1 MDMAPTRVPRRP
13 ESQRGGIWPPLS
25 LLALALLASTDS
37 AAQVFD
43 IQPRV
48 DTMLSW
54 TDNAAAGRAGRAG
67 AADGEDWIA
76 EVTPGVSIGAGREGG
91 RLKGS
96 LNANLRNPVHVRNT
110 QDNTVFVA
118 LSGSAELEAIE
129 DRLFFDADA
138 SISRSNQSL
147 YSGREVGDTLD
158 VAGENEHRVWSFGP
172 RLEFRVGDST
182 RGTLSYL
189 SRWLDSS
196 GRTLGSQRTGTAT
209 AQIADPAATRLFG
222 WGLDYRRN
230 DTRYADADTDNARSG
245 DRAQE
250 TARATL
256 YIRVSPE
263 LRLRAIAGHEANDY
277 SAGASQSSNIQGGGF
292 DWNPGE
298 RTAIS
303 GTVEKRVFGRG
314 YDLSISHRMSR
325 TMWNLGWVR
334 DIQSAMETLAGG
346 GLLDPEF
353 RLLFDSP
360 DFLPELKDPY
370 QREMVIRRL
379 LGLPQY
385 GTRNGIQTAAH
396 YVSRGLSGGMVWS
409 GRRNV
414 VALSFSRTDRAR
426 LDDPAELNLQD
437 DLRDH
442 GTSSSKVAALSFSHR
457 LTPSA
462 SLTTTLTRSQSKG
475 QGATAIEARRTL
487 FTLGLSTTLG
497 PRTVGALQYRHQRF
511 DDSRDGGDFTENAL
525 IATLGISF

>member
-1 MDMAPTRVPRRP
+1 MAPTRVPRQP
-13 ESQRGGIWPPLS
+13 EVSRRVWPPLS
-25 LLALALLASTDS
+25 MLALALLGSADS
-37 AAQVFD
+37 AAQVLD

-48 DTMLSW
+48 DATLNW
-54 TDNAAAGRAGRAG
+54 TDNARVGRAGRG
-67 AADGEDWIA
+67 GADGEDWIT
-76 EVTPGVSIGAGREGG
+76 EVTPAVSIAAGRQGG

-96 LNANLRNPVHVRNT
+96 LNASLRNPVHMRNT
-110 QDNTVFVA
+110 GNNTVFVA
-118 LSGSAELEAIE
+118 LSGRAELEAIE
-129 DRLFFDADA
+129 DRLFLDADA

-147 YSGREVGDTLD
+147 YSGRVVGDPLD
-158 VAGENEHRVWSFGP
+158 VAAENEYRVWSFGP
-172 RLEFRVGDST
+172 RLEFRVGNSA

-196 GRTLGSQRTGTAT
+196 GHALGSQRTGTAS

-222 WGLDYRRN
+222 WGLDYRAS
-230 DTRYADADTDNARSG
+230 DTGYAAAGSDTLRREDRS
-245 DRAQE
+245 QQN
-250 TARATL
+250 ARATL
-256 YIRVSPE
+256 YIRLSPE

-277 SAGASQSSNIQGGGF
+277 AGGARQSSSIQGGGF
-292 DWNPGE
+292 DWSPGE
-298 RTAIS
+298 RTAIA
-303 GTVEKRVFGRG
+303 GTIENRIFGRG

-325 TMWNLGWVR
+325 TMWNLGWAR
-334 DIQSAMETLAGG
+334 DIQSALETLAGG

-396 YVSRGLSGGMVWS
+396 YVNRSMNAGMIWS

-414 VALSFSRTDRAR
+414 LSLSLSRSDRSR
-426 LDDPAELNLQD
+426 LDDPAELDLAD
-437 DLRDH
+437 DLRAH
-442 GTSSSKVAALSFSHR
+442 GASSSKVATLSFSHR
-457 LTPSA
+457 LTPLA
-462 SLTTTLTRSQSKG
+462 SLTGTLSRSYNEGRG
-475 QGATAIEARRTL
+475 QTAIDTRRTL

-525 IATLGISF
+525 LVTLGISF